1 MPKDKSAS
9 VEILNKICDVM
20 DDRKLTEVYVRE
32 GEITLRVR
40 RDNLAMSSSSG
51 VSQTV
56 PSVAETTA
64 VSLPAQAVQE
74 DGELIKAPM
83 PGMFYRTAAPDEP
96 HFVQE
101 GDVVSEEDTL
111 CLIEAMKIFNPIKSV
126 FPCRILEI
134 LVEHDTAVE
143 YDQALFRI
151 KKT

>member
-1 MPKDKSAS
+1 MPEDKSPS
-9 VEILNKICDVM
+9 VELLNEICDVM
-20 DDRKLTEVYVRE
+20 DNRKLTEVYVRE

-40 RDNLAMSSSSG
+40 RENPAMSVSSAAFET
-51 VSQTV
+51 VSLE
-56 PSVAETTA
+56 PGASA
-64 VSLPAQAVQE
+64 VSLPAQATQE
-74 DGELIKAPM
+74 NGDFIKAPM
-83 PGMFYRTAAPDEP
+83 PGIFYRTAAPDEP
-96 HFVQE
+96 HFVEE
-101 GDVVSEEDTL
+101 GDVVSGEDTL